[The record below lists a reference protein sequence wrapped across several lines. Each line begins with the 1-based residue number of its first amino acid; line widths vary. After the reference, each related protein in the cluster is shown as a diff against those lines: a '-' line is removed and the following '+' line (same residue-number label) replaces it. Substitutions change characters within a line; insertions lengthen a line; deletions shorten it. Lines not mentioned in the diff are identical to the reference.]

1 MAVVVV
7 DVVDVVAVVDVVG
20 VVDVLGVVEVVVVLV
35 DVVDVDN
42 NVEDDGDSVDV
53 KVQGGVVS
61 DVVVGDDVGEGV
73 VGCLSGGSEIITPAL
88 KLIITNTN
96 VETPPSAPPMVTPM
110 TVTVVMLTRRLS
122 TSFTLRPAAVFPAAG
137 AEQQAARQQPSHR
150 KEPSKKV

>member
-1 MAVVVV
+1 MGVAGVVV

-61 DVVVGDDVGEGV
+61 EVVVGDDVGEGV
-73 VGCLSGGSEIITPAL
+73 VGCLSGGS
-88 KLIITNTN
+88 
-96 VETPPSAPPMVTPM
+96 
-110 TVTVVMLTRRLS
+110 
-122 TSFTLRPAAVFPAAG
+122 
-137 AEQQAARQQPSHR
+137 
-150 KEPSKKV
+150 